1 MFWKV
6 LTENLRLQ
14 QEAAAPLQSEIH
26 RLRAEKDALDLVNDQ
41 LTNDVGY
48 WKERSLAHISKAN

>member
-1 MFWKV
+1 M
-6 LTENLRLQ
+6 TENLRLQ